1 MVKRTLVL
9 AIFLLLVT
17 AAFAQRI
24 EQEGSS
30 RTLSKV
36 DRAAERMKRKILSS
50 PTKVEPAGVI
60 YYVSAE
66 GDDANDGLSPQTPL
80 RSIARVNELEL
91 KPSDGVMFRRG
102 DLWRGCVM
110 TRKGVTYSAYGR
122 GEKPRIY
129 GSPCDAAVEGEW
141 IATDVPNV
149 YMYSMEVSADVG
161 TLVFNGGEKGCA
173 FKVMKVLRDGMPP
186 LHVDTGEEFESY
198 RDLKRDLDMYHDYR
212 GKKRIYLCSTEGNP
226 AERFESIELLTY
238 GNVFRATDEVHID
251 NICMKYCGAHAVGS
265 GTNKG
270 LKVTNCELG
279 WIGGSIQFEN
289 PVGAP
294 TRFGN
299 AVEIYGGCE
308 DFTIDNC
315 YVYQVYDAALTHQHQ
330 GNTQQLLT
338 MKNVRYTRCLVED
351 CVYAIEYFLGRE
363 DTLKEHYMLNV
374 LFENNILR
382 RAGMGWGNQRP
393 DKITP
398 AIIKSWSHT
407 NNRAFNYVIR
417 RNIFDRSTFDLL
429 NIGYRD
435 SYSAPK
441 MEGNTYIQYLNADGG
456 HLGQDRKLYPYD
468 EQFPAVMERVF
479 GERRGKYIFI
489 SR

>member
-1 MVKRTLVL
+1 MVKRTLIF
-9 AIFLLLVT
+9 AIFLLL
-17 AAFAQRI
+17 ALSAFAQRT
-24 EQEGSS
+24 EQESNS
-30 RTLSKV
+30 RAIAKV
-36 DRAAERMKRKILSS
+36 DRAAERMKRSILSA
-50 PTKVEPAGVI
+50 PTKVKPAGTI

-66 GDDANDGLSPQTPL
+66 GDDSNDGLSPKRAL
-80 RSIARVNELEL
+80 RTIARVNELEL
-91 KPSDGVMFRRG
+91 KPSDGVLFRRG
-102 DLWRGCVM
+102 DLWRGCVV
-110 TRKGVTYSAYGR
+110 TRKGVTYSAYGK

-149 YMYSMEVSADVG
+149 YMYSQELSKDVG
-161 TLVFNGGEKGCA
+161 TLVFNDGEKGCA

-186 LHVDTGEEFESY
+186 LHVDTGEKFESY
-198 RDLKRDLDMYHDYR
+198 RDLKRDLDLYHDYK
-212 GKKRIYLCSTEGNP
+212 GAKRLYLCSTEGNP
-226 AERFESIELLTY
+226 AERFESIEMLTY
-238 GNVFRATDEVHID
+238 GNVFRATDQVHID
-251 NICMKYCGAHAVGS
+251 NICLKYCGAHAIGS

-270 LKVTNCELG
+270 LKVTNCEIG

-330 GNTQQLLT
+330 GDTKHMLT
-338 MKNVRYTRCLVED
+338 MKRVRYTNCLVED

-363 DTLKEHYMLNV
+363 DTLKEHYMLDI

-382 RAGMGWGNQRP
+382 RAGMGWGSQRP
-393 DKITP
+393 NVESP
-398 AIIKSWSHT
+398 AIIKSWSHH

-417 RNIFDRSTFDLL
+417 GNIFDRSTYDLL
-429 NIGYRD
+429 NIAYRD
-435 SYSAPK
+435 PYSAPK

-456 HLGQDRKLYPYD
+456 HLGQDRRFYRYD
-468 EQFPAVMERVF
+468 EEFPAVMERIF

-489 SR
+489 ER

>member
-1 MVKRTLVL
+1 MRNYALTLALMLLCCNLSAQSVQREADSH
-9 AIFLLLVT
+9 AI
-17 AAFAQRI
+17 A
-24 EQEGSS
+24 
-30 RTLSKV
+30 KV
-36 DRAAERMKRKILSS
+36 DRAAERMKHHILNSATDVK
-50 PTKVEPAGVI
+50 PLGTV
-60 YYVSAE
+60 YYVSVE

-80 RSIARVNELEL
+80 RTLAKVNELEL

-102 DLWRGCVM
+102 DVWRGSIS
-110 TRKGVTYSAYGR
+110 TREGVTYSAYGR
-122 GEKPRIY
+122 GAKPRIY

-141 IATDVPNV
+141 LATDVPNV
-149 YMYSMEVSADVG
+149 YMYSKELSNDVG
-161 TLVFNGGEKGCA
+161 TLVFNGGEAGCA
-173 FKVMKVLRDGMPP
+173 FKVIKVLRNGLPA
-186 LHVDTGEEFESY
+186 LHIDTGEVFESY

-212 GKKRIYLCSTEGNP
+212 DKKRIYLCSTEGSP

-238 GNVFRATDEVHID
+238 GNVFRATDGVHID
-251 NICMKYCGAHAVGS
+251 NICMKYCGAHAVGA
-265 GTNKG
+265 GTTKG

-299 AVEIYGGCE
+299 AIEIYGGCE

-315 YVYQVYDAALTHQHQ
+315 YIYQVYDAALTHQHQ
-330 GNTQQLLT
+330 GDTQELLT
-338 MKNVRYTRCLVED
+338 MKNVSYTHCLVED

-363 DTLKEHYMLNV
+363 DTIKEHYMLNI

-382 RAGMGWGNQRP
+382 RAGMGWGSQRP

-398 AIIKSWSHT
+398 AIIKSWSHH
-407 NNRAFNYVIR
+407 NNRAFNYHIR

-435 SYSAPK
+435 SYSAPQ
-441 MEGNTYIQYLNADGG
+441 MECNTYIQYLNADGG
-456 HLGQDRKLYPYD
+456 HLGQERTLYRYD
-468 EQFPAVMERVF
+468 EAFPAVMERIF
-479 GERRGKYIFI
+479 GETKGKYIFI
-489 SR
+489 EK

>member
-9 AIFLLLVT
+9 AIFLLLAT
-17 AAFAQRI
+17 AAFAQRT

-141 IATDVPNV
+141 LATDVPNV
-149 YMYSMEVSADVG
+149 YMYSLEVSADVG

-212 GKKRIYLCSTEGNP
+212 DKKRIYLCSTEGSP

-251 NICMKYCGAHAVGS
+251 NICMKYCGAHAIGS

-270 LKVTNCELG
+270 LTVTNCELG

-351 CVYAIEYFLGRE
+351 CVYAIE
-363 DTLKEHYMLNV
+363 
-374 LFENNILR
+374 
-382 RAGMGWGNQRP
+382 
-393 DKITP
+393 
-398 AIIKSWSHT
+398 
-407 NNRAFNYVIR
+407 
-417 RNIFDRSTFDLL
+417 
-429 NIGYRD
+429 
-435 SYSAPK
+435 
-441 MEGNTYIQYLNADGG
+441 
-456 HLGQDRKLYPYD
+456 DRKS
-468 EQFPAVMERVF
+468 VV
-479 GERRGKYIFI
+479 
-489 SR
+489 

>member
-1 MVKRTLVL
+1 MVRRTLVL
-9 AIFLLLVT
+9 AIFLMF
-17 AAFAQRI
+17 AISAFAQRT
-24 EQEGSS
+24 EQESDS
-30 RTLSKV
+30 RTLAKV
-36 DRAAERMKRKILSS
+36 DRAAERMKRKILLS
-50 PTKVEPAGVI
+50 PTKVEPAGAV

-66 GDDANDGLSPQTPL
+66 GDDSNDGLSPKTPL
-80 RSIARVNELEL
+80 RSIDRVNELEL

-102 DLWRGCVM
+102 DLWRGCVI
-110 TRKGVTYSAYGR
+110 TREGVTYSAYGK

-141 IATDVPNV
+141 VATDVPNV
-149 YMYSMEVSADVG
+149 YVYSLEMSNDVG

-173 FKVMKVLRDGMPP
+173 FKVMKVLRYGQPP

-212 GKKRIYLCSTEGNP
+212 GAKRIYLCSTEGNP
-226 AERFESIELLTY
+226 SERWESIEMLTY

-251 NICMKYCGAHAVGS
+251 NICMKYCGAHAVGA
-265 GTNKG
+265 GTTKG

-289 PVGAP
+289 PTGAP

-308 DFTIDNC
+308 DFTIDNS

-330 GNTQQLLT
+330 GDTQKLLT
-338 MKNVRYTRCLVED
+338 MKSVRYTRCLVED

-363 DTLKEHYMLNV
+363 DTLKEHYMLDII
-374 LFENNILR
+374 FEGNILR
-382 RAGMGWGNQRP
+382 RAGMGWGSQRP
-393 DKITP
+393 NKTSP
-398 AIIKSWSHT
+398 AIIKSWSHH

-417 RNIFDRSTFDLL
+417 RNIFDRSAFDLL
-429 NIGYRD
+429 NICYRD

-441 MEGNTYIQYLNADGG
+441 MDSNIYIQYLNADGG
-456 HLGQDRKLYPYD
+456 HLGQDGKLHRYD
-468 EQFPAVMERVF
+468 EQFPAAMKRIF
-479 GERRGKYIFI
+479 GETKGKYIFI
-489 SR
+489 EK

>member
-9 AIFLLLVT
+9 AIFMLL
-17 AAFAQRI
+17 AISAFAQRT
-24 EQEGSS
+24 EQEGNS

-36 DRAAERMKRKILSS
+36 DRAAERMKRHILSS
-50 PTKVEPAGVI
+50 PTKVKPVGVI
-60 YYVSAE
+60 YYVSAD
-66 GDDANDGLSPQTPL
+66 GDDANDGLSPNKPL
-80 RSIARVNELEL
+80 RSIARVNELDL
-91 KPSDGVMFRRG
+91 KPEDGVLFRRG

-149 YMYSMEVSADVG
+149 YMYSKELSNDVG

-173 FKVMKVLRDGMPP
+173 FKVMKVLRDGMRP

-212 GKKRIYLCSTEGNP
+212 GKKRIYLRSTEGNP

-251 NICMKYCGAHAVGS
+251 NICMKYCGAHAIGS

-270 LKVTNCELG
+270 LKVTNCEIG

-363 DTLKEHYMLNV
+363 DTLKEHYMLNI

-398 AIIKSWSHT
+398 AIIKSWSHH

-435 SYSAPK
+435 SYSAPR
-441 MEGNTYIQYLNADGG
+441 MEGNTYIQYQNADGG
-456 HLGQDRKLYPYD
+456 HLGQDRKLYRYD
-468 EQFPAVMERVF
+468 KEFPSVMERLF
-479 GERRGKYIFI
+479 GEKVGKYIFI